1 MATRLNIDKQVIPI
15 GQVKASVDRFVRKGY
30 TIEEILDGTDLTLA
44 SLGNDSHKVSY
55 RQRIRQLENMI
66 RLSDE
71 SGFWLKEEEPDATI
85 SAYGLLGYAMM
96 SSATLHKAVGVAAKY
111 HKMAGAMFD
120 LEYLQDQQDAV
131 LRIHHLLVRDEVGQ
145 MVVEELF
152 RGITPL
158 ISLLLGHEHRPKEI
172 RLSYRAPTYVELY
185 DKAFNCPVKF
195 DQLFCEYRFSA
206 ALLDEPLA
214 DADAD
219 TARICEESCQAL
231 LRELDID
238 DDLVSRIC
246 QVLLS
251 VPGAFPCLDEIAD
264 KLHLGP
270 RTLRRRLKEL
280 DTSYQ
285 KILDDVR
292 RELAIQYLT
301 TTDLSTQQVSDLLGY
316 TEVTNFRRAFVKW
329 VGNSPFR
336 FRKLQKVT
344 RSREPGPI

>member
-1 MATRLNIDKQVIPI
+1 MATRRNLDKQLIPV
-15 GQVKASVDRFVRKGY
+15 GQIRASVDWFVRKGY
-30 TIEEILDGTDLTLA
+30 AIEEVLDSTGLTPAFLE
-44 SLGNDSHKVSY
+44 NESHKASY

-66 RLSDE
+66 KLSDE
-71 SGFWLKEEEPDATI
+71 PGFWLKEEPDTTI

-96 SSATLHKAVGVAAKY
+96 SSATLHRAVAIATKY

-120 LEYLQDQQDAV
+120 LEFLQDHEDAV
-131 LRIHHLLVRDEVGQ
+131 LRVHHLLARDEVGQ

-152 RGITPL
+152 HGITPL
-158 ISLLLGHEHRPKEI
+158 ISLLLGREHTPKEI
-172 RLSYRAPTYVELY
+172 RLSYRAPPYLDLY
-185 DKAFNCPVKF
+185 AGAFRCPVKF
-195 DQLFCEYRFSA
+195 DQLFCEYRFDA

-219 TARICEESCQAL
+219 TAKICEESCQAL
-231 LRELDID
+231 LGEMDIGD
-238 DDLVSRIC
+238 DMVSRIC
-246 QVLLS
+246 RVLLS
-251 VPGAFPCLDEIAD
+251 VPGTFPCLDDIAD

-270 RTLRRRLKEL
+270 RTLRRRLKDL

-292 RELAIQYLT
+292 KELAIQYLT

-329 VGNSPFR
+329 VGNSPFK
-336 FRKLQKVT
+336 FRKRQK
-344 RSREPGPI
+344 IM